1 MATQQNG
8 QRVVLRGQKDQQQL
22 TLHGFEALPN
32 NLGSVCHFSYF
43 NCFCSSLQKSASDY
57 NNFDREF
64 LSEKPRLSHSDKNL
78 IDSMDQS
85 AFAGFSFINP
95 KFEQILEK

>member
-1 MATQQNG
+1 MVPQAAFLNNKIAEFGANATNFDF
-8 QRVVLRGQKDQQQL
+8 LL
-22 TLHGFEALPN
+22 LI
-32 NLGSVCHFSYF
+32 
-43 NCFCSSLQKSASDY
+43 QKSAGDY

-64 LSEKPRLSHSDKNL
+64 LSEKPKLSYSDKNL

-95 KFEQILEK
+95 KFERILEK

>member
-1 MATQQNG
+1 MDLRPCLTILAVY
-8 QRVVLRGQKDQQQL
+8 VVL
-22 TLHGFEALPN
+22 AI
-32 NLGSVCHFSYF
+32 F